1 VAELTQK
8 YGKDKVACSLTPGD
22 GGIFDVTFD
31 GKLIFSKKAVGRFPT
46 YGEIPLAIDMDLANR

>member
-8 YGKDKVACSLTPGD
+8 YGKDKVTCELTAGS
-22 GGIFDVTFD
+22 GGVFDVTLD
-31 GKLIFSKKAVGRFPT
+31 GKLIFSKKQVGRFPT